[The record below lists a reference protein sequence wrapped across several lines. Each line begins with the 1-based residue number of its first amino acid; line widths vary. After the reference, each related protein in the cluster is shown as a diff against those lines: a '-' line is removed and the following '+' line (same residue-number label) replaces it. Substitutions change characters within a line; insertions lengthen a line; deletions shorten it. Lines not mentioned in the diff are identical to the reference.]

1 MLFSYTEKLSLE
13 LWNLGLVISTFKS
26 NLKRVLFDEKLLVE
40 KVIKLIRFPPGSK
53 VNILDLEYL
62 EKELKTINVC
72 LIFQTGY
79 PH

>member
-1 MLFSYTEKLSLE
+1 M
-13 LWNLGLVISTFKS
+13 
-26 NLKRVLFDEKLLVE
+26 E